1 MASLSRQTKFHG
13 PGSPVAVHEI
23 LTVLGRDSGC
33 TPLSVRR
40 WRPRRRRIV
49 DAAQEAGRRS
59 QPLIGVLVIPSLTPG
74 VSFDEPHSLGVLFET
89 QQFGYAEDS
98 VVSEVL

>member
-1 MASLSRQTKFHG
+1 
-13 PGSPVAVHEI
+13 
-23 LTVLGRDSGC
+23 
-33 TPLSVRR
+33 
-40 WRPRRRRIV
+40 V